1 MWSRGGTHVPGRRPC
16 RAGCWRSRL
25 GHPPER
31 GVPLSDPTT
40 RPTGTRPCISK
51 SSRTVEPLTVATRSI
66 QPVDPNQWH
75 DHCLTGHSVFVAR
88 AHDRARIALAVAG
101 LAAGVATVVTL
112 GVLGRSAKPDP
123 ARLGIGTASDF
134 PAGSITRVERSVPF
148 FDAVGLEAGP
158 PSSLGPHRRP
168 GVRVFVTH
176 DSAGLHALLA
186 RAPSYGCQIVAD

>member
-1 MWSRGGTHVPGRRPC
+1 
-16 RAGCWRSRL
+16 
-25 GHPPER
+25 
-31 GVPLSDPTT
+31 
-40 RPTGTRPCISK
+40 
-51 SSRTVEPLTVATRSI
+51 
-66 QPVDPNQWH
+66 
-75 DHCLTGHSVFVAR
+75 
-88 AHDRARIALAVAG
+88 LAVAG

-186 RAPSYGCQIVAD
+186 RAPSYGCQIVADHGAVAREWAINAKADPDAVSFVDQCHGGLFGADGTHLGGPGHRGLDWFPVRYQPDGVVTIDLTDLHAGTASA